1 MSGRS
6 AQTSAG
12 VVVGQGR
19 TVDELAAIIA
29 PGRPPT
35 AEQAAIIG
43 AGTEPMLVVA
53 GAGSG
58 KTETLSMR
66 IVYLLDHARELLGE
80 DISPDQ
86 ILCLTFTRKAAAEI
100 AERAQERIG
109 RVWDPE
115 VEGPD
120 GSMRRRP
127 DPERPAPTVA
137 TYNAYAAALAA
148 EHGLRVGVDPDSAVV
163 TDAALWQMSARSL
176 EEWTETLD
184 VDSAPGTVRSSLPRL
199 AAQLREH
206 GVPTAQMRAW
216 LTETLA
222 HLDGLPKK
230 EGEALPGRMTQKL
243 AGRIA
248 KLRTLLAMTDLI
260 EDFQDRK
267 RRSALLDF
275 SDQVATAVELSELAA
290 VQQIE
295 RSRYRAILLDEFQ
308 DTSPAQLRL
317 FAQTFG
323 TDHPVMAVGDPNQAI
338 YGFRGASAAALED
351 FVLQFGGPGAVRTAS
366 LSVSWRNEGAVLDAA
381 NAVAAPLRASS
392 AVEVRRLESRAS
404 LLGVPE
410 PERAAPAVEAHMA
423 ATGEDEIATMVDW
436 VVARRDELG
445 HGRPH
450 RGSDGHLVA
459 DRQGRAQPR
468 IVEAAV
474 LCRRRATIPLVV
486 DELVRR
492 GLDYEVVGLGGLLD
506 TADVADLVALLEVA
520 HDPSRG
526 DALIRLLTSERVNLG
541 PRDLMALKDRAAA
554 LSGARDQREAEASI
568 VDALEDLPHPDWTSP
583 AGRALTS
590 TAHERLVS
598 LRQVVRSIREHAYLP
613 LTELVGF
620 AERAWCLDIEADV
633 ARPDGRV
640 RRNVDAF
647 LDATRTFAQGVD
659 RATLGAFLA
668 WLEAARSEERGLD
681 APVKA
686 PEPGAIQILTV
697 HSSKGL
703 EWDVV
708 AIPGATD
715 GRFPMFLHFRGKHE
729 DGAWLTGDPELP
741 WPLRMDARSLPEW
754 HVRGAVDH
762 ASLDRTLDD
771 FRVDAGRHRMDEE
784 RRLFYVAL
792 TRARSHV
799 LVSGSWFAGG
809 TTIHRPSP
817 FVTEMVEQGVVSDSG
832 WAPEPD
838 ADAEPPEASVHTA
851 PWPRADTP
859 TTSERRALAR
869 AVHEARALPEPAR
882 ASALPLAPQI
892 DAMLAEHGRRGPAG
906 LDLSL
911 PSHLSTSALVAL
923 RRDREAFALQLRRPI
938 PQEPTA
944 AAQRGSALHA
954 WIETQF
960 GHVPLLEPEDLEP
973 DDREAAVELALLKQ
987 TFAASEWA
995 SREPTDIEVDVEVP
1009 VAGLT
1014 VRSRIDAVFPPGG
1027 GLDRVT
1033 VVDWKSG
1040 RPPRDPEERA
1050 AREVQLAVYRLAWS
1064 EWKGIALD
1072 QVDAAFYY
1080 VAADATVRPEHL
1092 LGRDE
1097 IVDLVRGETA

>member
-1 MSGRS
+1 MSGE
-6 AQTSAG
+6 G
-12 VVVGQGR
+12 IVVGQGR
-19 TVDELAAIIA
+19 SVQELAELIA

-35 AEQAAIIG
+35 AEQAEIIG
-43 AGTEPMLVVA
+43 AGTGPMLVVA

-100 AERAQERIG
+100 AERAEERIG
-109 RVWDPE
+109 RVWDAP

-120 GSMRRRP
+120 GRLRRRR

-148 EHGLRVGVDPDSAVV
+148 EHGLRVGVDPESAVV
-163 TDAALWQMSARSL
+163 TDAALWQLSARSL

-184 VDSAPGTVRSSLPRL
+184 VESAPGTVRSSLPRL
-199 AAQLREH
+199 ASQLREH
-206 GVPTAQMRAW
+206 GVSPARLRTW
-216 LTETLA
+216 LAETLA
-222 HLDGLPKK
+222 SLQALPKK
-230 EGEALPGRMTQKL
+230 AGEQVPGAMTQKL

-248 KLRTLLAMTDLI
+248 KLRTLLAMTDLV

-267 RRSALLDF
+267 RRSAVVDF
-275 SDQVATAVELSELAA
+275 SDQVATAVELSELPA
-290 VQQIE
+290 VQEIE

-317 FAQTFG
+317 FAQIFG
-323 TDHPVMAVGDPNQAI
+323 AAHPVMAVGDPNQAI

-351 FVLQFGGPGAVRTAS
+351 FVVRFGGPEQVRTAS

-392 AVEVRRLESRAS
+392 AVEVRTLESRSA

-410 PERAAPAVEAHMA
+410 PHRDSPAVAAHMA
-423 ATGEDEIATMVDW
+423 ATAEDEISAMVDHI
-436 VVARRDELG
+436 VDRREELG
-445 HGRPH
+445 HGRPY
-450 RGSDGHLVA
+450 RGADGHVVV
-459 DRQGRAQPR
+459 DPGGRPR
-468 IVEAAV
+468 PRVIEAAV

-486 DELVRR
+486 DELERR
-492 GLDYEVVGLGGLLD
+492 GIDYEVVGLGGLLD

-526 DALIRLLTSERVNLG
+526 DALMRLLTSERVNLG
-541 PRDLMALKDRAAA
+541 PRDLMALKDRASAM
-554 LSGARDQREAEASI
+554 SGARDQREAEASI
-568 VDALEDLPHPDWTSP
+568 VDALEELPPSGWTSS
-583 AGRALTS
+583 AGRSLTD
-590 TAHERLVS
+590 AARERLDV
-598 LRQVVRSIREHAYLP
+598 LRGVVRSVREHAYLP
-613 LTELVGF
+613 LTELVAF

-647 LDATRTFAQGVD
+647 LDATRTFAQGAD

-668 WLEAARSEERGLD
+668 WLDAARSEERGLD

-715 GRFPMFLHFRGKHE
+715 GRFPMFLHFHGKHE

-741 WPLRMDARSLPEW
+741 WPLRMDQRSLPEW
-754 HVRGAVDH
+754 HVHAAVDH

-771 FRVDAGRHRMDEE
+771 FRVDAGQHRLDEE

-799 LVSGSWFAGG
+799 LVSGSWYAGG
-809 TTIHRPSP
+809 KTVHQPSP
-817 FVTEMVEQGVVSDSG
+817 FVRELVEQGLVSDSD
-832 WAPEPD
+832 WAPEPE
-838 ADAEPPEASVHTA
+838 ADGPPPEPPVHTA
-851 PWPRADTP
+851 PWPRPASPVTV
-859 TTSERRALAR
+859 ERRALAR
-869 AVHEARALPEPAR
+869 AVQESAP
-882 ASALPLAPQI
+882 ASALPWADQI
-892 DAMLAEHGRRGPAG
+892 DAMLAEHAQRAPGT
-906 LDLSL
+906 LELSL
-911 PSHLSTSALVAL
+911 PSHLSTSALVSL
-923 RRDREAFALQLRRPI
+923 RRDRGAFALQLRRPV
-938 PQEPTA
+938 PQEPTV

-954 WIETQF
+954 WIETQY
-960 GHVPLLEPEDLEP
+960 GHVPLLQPEDLEP
-973 DDREAAVELALLKQ
+973 DDSDAALELSHLKE

-1040 RPPRDPEERA
+1040 RPPRDPDERA

-1064 EWKGIALD
+1064 EWKGMALD

-1080 VAADATVRPEHL
+1080 VAADVTVRPEHL
-1092 LGRDE
+1092 LGRDQ
-1097 IVDLVRGETA
+1097 IVELVRGEGP